1 MVIVLSLLAACTSLP
16 EPAELDGEEL
26 AVQAE
31 PAVAPAG
38 LAIAVRPDRQPIQ
51 VAPVRPSGPLAGE
64 VIVRNCYGYDQ
75 RLAKQQPD
83 KTRDWADGTTGSAP
97 VGGGGAAAAAKPRP
111 QAAPTPS
118 PRPTRSRRGAE
129 AAPADAPAADA
140 GEGAW
145 GGLLDVAPEPEPPPP
160 PASAPA
166 TGWEDAALQ
175 NELRESGGTTAD
187 ASVKKEKKEES
198 KAKGAGDVAANDRN
212 DNRKDDLRSE
222 LQQLGYV
229 DEDGDDVAEAEQS
242 EADVNAAERA
252 RRVLDWGATVYL
264 SNDDSMSLASAQRT
278 LYALKHKQ
286 RLSASEVRPHELL
299 NYFSFDVAPVPEAQL
314 FSVLG
319 AAQQD
324 GDTLSV
330 SLAVRGAN
338 PERQPLDLTLALDR
352 SCSMRQDGRMDYT
365 KRGLSQ
371 LAGNLQDGDRVD
383 VVLFDSSVCTPLEN
397 FVVGRDDPSLLDLTI
412 SQLAPKGSTD
422 LDGGLREAYRI
433 QGGRDAQEVAK
444 RNKRV
449 VLITDA
455 ELNTGNVDEDLVSE
469 VGKQFDAHDVRLTG
483 IGVGRTFNDEM
494 LDKLTEKGKGAY
506 VYLGSEAVVDR
517 VFGPGFDSLTR
528 TIAHDVQFS
537 LELPDS
543 LAMERFYGEEAST
556 VASDVQPI
564 HYYAGTTQLF
574 LQDLAIR
581 GGSLQLSDPLRMRIR
596 YTDAA
601 TGEPGEQVLHTTL
614 GALVDGDTHNL
625 RKGQALMAFADVATA
640 WAMGAGPCGAPLATY
655 RQRVASLLDDAEIGY
670 TNGLVGGL
678 CGVDLAEVVQ
688 PGVAYKVKVDS
699 DMPIAE
705 VSLSCAG
712 QQHRSRLSGADTV
725 ARFPEVIP
733 GQCTVQ
739 LQGTVPMM
747 AAVEVPATGGDVRC
761 IVRGGRLSCG

>member
-1 MVIVLSLLAACTSLP
+1 VLIILSLLAACTSLP
-16 EPAELDGEEL
+16 EPAEEGPEGQAIEAQAPSMDSLVIATRPD
-26 AVQAE
+26 AE
-31 PAVAPAG
+31 P
-38 LAIAVRPDRQPIQ
+38 IR
-51 VAPVRPSGPLAGE
+51 VAPVRPSGPLSGE
-64 VIVRNCYGYDQ
+64 VVVRDCYGNDL
-75 RLAKQQPD
+75 RLAEKRQREKD
-83 KTRDWADGTTGSAP
+83 AWADGSGGPPPAKQSPPSPTPRAKPSPRPAPAPVRAPAAPSAGP
-97 VGGGGAAAAAKPRP
+97 RGGEAELRRTQEEVSLDDVSGVGGGAPPVDVPPSPDPAPAE
-111 QAAPTPS
+111 AAPTPE
-118 PRPTRSRRGAE
+118 R
-129 AAPADAPAADA
+129 AADKA
-140 GEGAW
+140 
-145 GGLLDVAPEPEPPPP
+145 
-160 PASAPA
+160 
-166 TGWEDAALQ
+166 
-175 NELRESGGTTAD
+175 
-187 ASVKKEKKEES
+187 
-198 KAKGAGDVAANDRN
+198 AKGDGDLGGRGKRENE
-212 DNRKDDLRSE
+212 E
-222 LQQLGYV
+222 LKKLGYV
-229 DEDGDDVAEAEQS
+229 ATEADALGDDEVTEAEQG
-242 EADVNAAERA
+242 VAAQA

-278 LYALKHKQ
+278 LYALKHKV
-286 RLSASEVRPHELL
+286 RMSVSEVRPHELL
-299 NYFSFDVAPVPEAQL
+299 NYFSFDVAPVPEGQL

-383 VVLFDSSVCTPLEN
+383 VVLFDSKVCTPLEN
-397 FVVGRDDPSLLDLTI
+397 FVVGRDDPSLLELTI
-412 SQLAPKGSTD
+412 SQLSPKGSTD

-483 IGVGRTFNDEM
+483 IGVGRTFNDDM

-543 LAMERFYGEEAST
+543 LAMERFYGEESST

-574 LQDLAIR
+574 LQDLAVR

-625 RKGQALMAFADVATA
+625 RKGQALIAFADVATA
-640 WAMGAGPCGAPLATY
+640 WAMGASPCGGPLATY

-670 TNGLVGGL
+670 TNGLVGDL

-688 PGVAYKVKVDS
+688 PGVAYKVNVDS

-712 QQHRSRLSGADTV
+712 QEHRSRLSAADTV
-725 ARFPEVIP
+725 ARFPDVTP

-747 AAVEVPATGGDVRC
+747 AAVDVPVTGGDVRC
-761 IVRGGRLSCG
+761 VVRGGRLSCG

>member
-1 MVIVLSLLAACTSLP
+1 MLIILSLLAACTSLP
-16 EPAELDGEEL
+16 EPAEEGPEGQAMEAQAPSMDSLVIATRPD
-26 AVQAE
+26 AE
-31 PAVAPAG
+31 P
-38 LAIAVRPDRQPIQ
+38 IR
-51 VAPVRPSGPLAGE
+51 VAPVRPSGPLSGE
-64 VIVRNCYGYDQ
+64 VVVRDCYGNDL
-75 RLAKQQPD
+75 RLAEKRQREKD
-83 KTRDWADGTTGSAP
+83 AWADGSAGP
-97 VGGGGAAAAAKPRP
+97 PPAKQSPPSPTPR
-111 QAAPTPS
+111 AKPS
-118 PRPTRSRRGAE
+118 PRP
-129 AAPADAPAADA
+129 APAPARAPAAPSA
-140 GEGAW
+140 GPRGGEAELRRTQEGVSLDDVSGV
-145 GGLLDVAPEPEPPPP
+145 GGVAPPVDVPPSPDP
-160 PASAPA
+160 SPVEAQSTA
-166 TGWEDAALQ
+166 ERAANQ
-175 NELRESGGTTAD
+175 A
-187 ASVKKEKKEES
+187 
-198 KAKGAGDVAANDRN
+198 AKGDGDLGGRGK
-212 DNRKDDLRSE
+212 RKNEE
-222 LQQLGYV
+222 LKKLGYV
-229 DEDGDDVAEAEQS
+229 ATEADALSDEEEAELSVAEE
-242 EADVNAAERA
+242 A

-278 LYALKHKQ
+278 LYALKHKV
-286 RLSASEVRPHELL
+286 RMSVSEVRPHELL
-299 NYFSFDVAPVPEAQL
+299 NYFSFDVAPVPEGQL

-383 VVLFDSSVCTPLEN
+383 VVLFDSKVCTPLEN
-397 FVVGRDDPSLLDLTI
+397 FVVGRDDPSLLELTI
-412 SQLAPKGSTD
+412 SQLSPKGSTD

-543 LAMERFYGEEAST
+543 LAMERFYGEESST

-574 LQDLAIR
+574 LQDLAVR

-601 TGEPGEQVLHTTL
+601 TGEPAEQVLHTTL

-625 RKGQALMAFADVATA
+625 RKGQALIAFADVATA
-640 WAMGAGPCGAPLATY
+640 WAMGASPCGGPLATY

-670 TNGLVGGL
+670 TNGLVGDL

-688 PGVAYKVKVDS
+688 PGVAYKVNVDS

-712 QQHRSRLSGADTV
+712 QEHRSRLSAADTV
-725 ARFPEVIP
+725 ARFPDVTP

-747 AAVEVPATGGDVRC
+747 AAVDVPVTGGDVRC
-761 IVRGGRLSCG
+761 VVRGGRLSCG